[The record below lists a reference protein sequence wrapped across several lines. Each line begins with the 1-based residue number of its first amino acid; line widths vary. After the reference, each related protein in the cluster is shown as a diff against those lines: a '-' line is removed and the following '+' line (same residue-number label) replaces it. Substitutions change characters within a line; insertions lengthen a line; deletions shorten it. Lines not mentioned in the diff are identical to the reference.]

1 MYYDNKITII
11 DIPASL
17 LYFTERYNIINNALE
32 IGRLLEDVMSL
43 SEKLLYA
50 TETGVTK
57 EDLAELVNTTPLVI
71 IGEIMLNDFIKMVTS
86 CIYELLGT
94 LVLHDLTGTV
104 KYVVDLNDYKFIL
117 ETYRMWGKHGKY

>member
-17 LYFTERYNIINNALE
+17 LYFTERYSIINNTLE
-32 IGRLLEDVMSL
+32 IGRLLEDIMSL

-57 EDLAELVNTTPLVI
+57 EDLIELVNTTPLVI

-94 LVLHDLTGTV
+94 LVLHDLTGSV

-117 ETYRMWGKHGKY
+117 ETYRM

>member
-117 ETYRMWGKHGKY
+117 ETYRM